1 MEIKQLKQGNQI
13 IVPQTTAEAVLVKE
27 NGRVVLLSDVLQRKS
42 GPLKILINGE
52 QYITRDEEG
61 NDTLKLGDDFTTD
74 NDNNVVLN
82 WNNVEYGST

>member
-1 MEIKQLKQGNQI
+1 MEIKQLKQGSQI

-27 NGRVVLLSDVLQRKS
+27 NGKVVLLSDVLQRKS
-42 GPLKILINGE
+42 GPLKIIINGTE
-52 QYITRDEEG
+52 YITRDDSG

-82 WNNVEYGST
+82 WNTL